1 MIRRIYNFL
10 ISLLLI
16 SHIDSFYSSTTINP
30 FITQN
35 AQEILFD
42 QCPCFK
48 TPSGYNCIQYDT
60 RYQATS
66 LEEAMVTF
74 EDLTFDIDEETPEMM
89 SSNFVSECHTA
100 DCVKCQEDIKMRLSE
115 IGMIPNTT
123 MSINNDSNL
132 NVTCQRYR
140 FTKNSSLEYKYGEKK
155 GEEKEEDKE
164 KCDDSSSEDNDD
176 DSKKEKKKCKKNKK
190 RSRRQI
196 TTQSNVSMI
205 GSRYN
210 ISCTQKG
217 IDLDGTGLVSL
228 CNKCWSWRRLP
239 SNYYPQYVNELVCDS
254 LNTECLSGF
263 GGCSVGTRS
272 IEVYRM
278 DINQTVTLT
287 AGAFCECKIFTN
299 SALLNL
305 VNGTSQEGQTILNN
319 LG

>member
-1 MIRRIYNFL
+1 MLRIIYNFL
-10 ISLLLI
+10 ILLLLI
-16 SHIDSFYSSTTINP
+16 PLIDSFYSSTTINP

-35 AQEILFD
+35 TQEIPFD

-48 TPSGYNCIQYDT
+48 TPSGYKCIQYDT
-60 RYQATS
+60 RYQATT

-74 EDLTFDIDEETPEMM
+74 DDLTFDIDEETPEVM
-89 SSNFVSECHTA
+89 SSNFVNECRTA

-123 MSINNDSNL
+123 VSINNTNNL

-140 FTKNSSLEYKYGEKK
+140 FTKNSSSEYKYGEEIS
-155 GEEKEEDKE
+155 EEKMDKE

-176 DSKKEKKKCKKNKK
+176 DSKKKKKECKKNKK